1 MKKTIILANGVKKEM
16 TFEEVLK
23 QFTPMINKATNIAI
37 GKFGTSI
44 EREDMIQE
52 MKLEMWRAYEMY
64 DETHAFS
71 TLLTFKLKK
80 VTGNEAQRITAK
92 KRTSC
97 GVLSMNA
104 TIGDTEDLTLENM
117 FSEEDYAAEGMIAS
131 EMMAVIMPALNER
144 EKEEF
149 RCIMYPREHSVV
161 ALAEARGISRQA
173 ANQRVNKTK
182 AKLQGLLVANHFVT
196 A

>member
-1 MKKTIILANGVKKEM
+1 MKKTIILANGVKREM

-37 GKFGTSI
+37 SKFGTSI

-52 MKLEMWRAYEMY
+52 MKLETWKAFEMY

-92 KRTSC
+92 KRTSF

-117 FSEEDYAAEGMIAS
+117 FSEEDYTAESMIAN
-131 EMMAVIMPALNER
+131 EMMDLILANVNER
-144 EKEEF
+144 EKEEL
-149 RCIMYPREHSVV
+149 RCLLYPKEFSVV
-161 ALAEARGISRQA
+161 NLAESLGISRQS

-182 AKLQGLLVANHFVT
+182 MKLQQLLIANNFST
-196 A
+196 I